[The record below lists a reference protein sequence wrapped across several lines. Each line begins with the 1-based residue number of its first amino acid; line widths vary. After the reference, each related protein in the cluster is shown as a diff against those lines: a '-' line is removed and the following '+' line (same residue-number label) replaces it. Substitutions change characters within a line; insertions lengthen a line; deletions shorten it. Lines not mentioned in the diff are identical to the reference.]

1 MAAAV
6 ASWGAAVGVTRAFFV
21 GAMVGEASRAG
32 VSTTAT
38 AGPAVEAPIAS
49 DTFAAGGGWVGTG
62 AGMEAAGAEVG
73 TGGSSPTSFSLFF
86 ESASTPSTT
95 AATARR
101 PPPRTK
107 GETPFFFGG
116 DAAAPA
122 AFATAS
128 PMRRPVV
135 IGGDSESGSGAAT
148 AGIDAIVGADVTASS
163 ADFPSGPAFPT
174 GIDTRIAAV
183 GAFDART
190 PGGGGASGATGGG
203 VPDGGRPRLTLFSE
217 NPAVEPTGEKPS
229 APRR

>member
-6 ASWGAAVGVTRAFFV
+6 ASWGPAVGVTRAFFV

-32 VSTTAT
+32 VPTTAP
-38 AGPAVEAPIAS
+38 AGPAVDAQVAP
-49 DTFAAGGGWVGTG
+49 
-62 AGMEAAGAEVG
+62 
-73 TGGSSPTSFSLFF
+73 
-86 ESASTPSTT
+86 STLTT

-135 IGGDSESGSGAAT
+135 IVGDSESGSGAAT
-148 AGIDAIVGADVTASS
+148 AGIDAIVGAHVTASS